1 MTRLPSVPVPI
12 HPRCRRRT
20 KAKHATQIFPIVGKG
35 KIETI
40 GKFFL
45 SLPPFFLEKVTVV
58 NSKFRIEDRER
69 KCDKKV
75 YNSNLLIIILI
86 LKSGTITSNKFSK
99 FSRKERKQKRMV
111 KRRGINGETNWWRT
125 IGAHGCLTLHAR
137 LFNCGPLIAACPSF
151 ARNFHRGKQR
161 GLGRGVATNGEQC
174 RAQRGWIIFH
184 GFGTIAPRW
193 RCVRF
198 FQTGI
203 RVPPPCDAR
212 VMVGASR
219 EMEFSNQLLTF
230 FFLFCF
236 VSFDF

>member
-1 MTRLPSVPVPI
+1 
-12 HPRCRRRT
+12 
-20 KAKHATQIFPIVGKG
+20 
-35 KIETI
+35 
-40 GKFFL
+40 
-45 SLPPFFLEKVTVV
+45 
-58 NSKFRIEDRER
+58 
-69 KCDKKV
+69 
-75 YNSNLLIIILI
+75 
-86 LKSGTITSNKFSK
+86 
-99 FSRKERKQKRMV
+99 MV
-111 KRRGINGETNWWRT
+111 KRRGINGETDWWRT

-151 ARNFHRGKQR
+151 ARNFHRDGGKQR

-230 FFLFCF
+230 FFCF
-236 VSFDF
+236 VSFRSIFKACLVQDIALWMKYCWLLFFIFRSVGVILSFDKYDVDNFYFFGCASYDENWSIFSFILSKVQCVRGMFECWRYCVDFVDLDNSRVIFQSLCYY

>member
-1 MTRLPSVPVPI
+1 MENNRRTRLLNVARTSFQLRPFD
-12 HPRCRRRT
+12 RR
-20 KAKHATQIFPIVGKG
+20 
-35 KIETI
+35 
-40 GKFFL
+40 L
-45 SLPPFFLEKVTVV
+45 SLVRAE
-58 NSKFRIEDRER
+58 
-69 KCDKKV
+69 
-75 YNSNLLIIILI
+75 
-86 LKSGTITSNKFSK
+86 FS
-99 FSRKERKQKRMV
+99 SR
-111 KRRGINGETNWWRT
+111 
-125 IGAHGCLTLHAR
+125 
-137 LFNCGPLIAACPSF
+137 
-151 ARNFHRGKQR
+151 RGKQR

-230 FFLFCF
+230 FFCF
-236 VSFDF
+236 VSFRSIFKACLVQDIAL

>member
-1 MTRLPSVPVPI
+1 M
-12 HPRCRRRT
+12 
-20 KAKHATQIFPIVGKG
+20 
-35 KIETI
+35 
-40 GKFFL
+40 
-45 SLPPFFLEKVTVV
+45 
-58 NSKFRIEDRER
+58 
-69 KCDKKV
+69 

-111 KRRGINGETNWWRT
+111 KRRGINGETDWWRT

-151 ARNFHRGKQR
+151 ARNFHRGGGKQR

-184 GFGTIAPRW
+184 GFAYNSAALAMRSLFPDGDPCATPV
-193 RCVRF
+193 RCACDGRGKSRNGIFQPVVDLF
-198 FQTGI
+198 F
-203 RVPPPCDAR
+203 
-212 VMVGASR
+212 S
-219 EMEFSNQLLTF
+219 
-230 FFLFCF
+230 FCF